1 MTNKDALLERMK
13 NDTPYMANLLSD
25 VPCGKCVARTY
36 CNTCGS
42 VEDDNVC
49 TIVMGRWLDE
59 KADEVTAYNAR
70 TEKIIHATDATD
82 KVSDKVTDTHI
93 NHPAYY
99 NDGIEAAEYIAS
111 HKMDFFK
118 GNVVKYVTRA
128 GIKSA
133 DTYLEDLKKARWYI
147 DYLIEHGE
155 GDK

>member
-1 MTNKDALLERMK
+1 MPRRW
-13 NDTPYMANLLSD
+13 SD
-25 VPCGKCVARTY
+25 KIPGAFRT
-36 CNTCGS
+36 
-42 VEDDNVC
+42 
-49 TIVMGRWLDE
+49 
-59 KADEVTAYNAR
+59 TA
-70 TEKIIHATDATD
+70 T
-82 KVSDKVTDTHI
+82 DKVTDTHI